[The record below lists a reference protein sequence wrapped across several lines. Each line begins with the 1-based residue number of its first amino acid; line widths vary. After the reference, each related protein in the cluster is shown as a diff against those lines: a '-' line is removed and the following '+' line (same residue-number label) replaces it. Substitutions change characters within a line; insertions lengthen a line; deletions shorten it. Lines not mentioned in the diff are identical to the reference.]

1 MRFRNNKML
10 LYIGMGDAY
19 GMATEYIKFPRDNDI
34 RAQSL
39 RLLGYVKHPTHQDH
53 PGLYTDD
60 TEMSAAN
67 TRVLI
72 ANDAPYTKLQ
82 FADAYVAEFARGGRR
97 KGYSR
102 GFQALLEEIGSGTE
116 LLERLRPDS
125 DKNGAAMRAVPFGVI
140 KDIGLML
147 EVVTMQAAITHDTPV
162 GRFSA
167 RAVALMSHYALY
179 EDKPLSKIGIY
190 CADHLPKEDAEFL
203 KIFHKPWPG
212 LPVVSGPQGSIG
224 LTSVWSVAHLVSQER
239 SLRNILLKAIHW
251 GGDVDSTAA
260 ISWGIASARYQDE
273 LLPDFLERD
282 LERGNPHTG
291 APYLIDLGTRLMD
304 KYA

>member
-1 MRFRNNKML
+1 MRFRNDKL
-10 LYIGMGDAY
+10 LMYIGMADAY
-19 GMATEYIKFPRDNDI
+19 GMATEYIKFPRDNDV

-67 TRVLI
+67 AHVLI
-72 ANDAPYTKLQ
+72 ESDAPYTKLQ
-82 FADAYVAEFARGGRR
+82 FANAYYAEFVRGGKR

-102 GFQALLEEIGSGTE
+102 NFQALLEEVSSGPE

-125 DKNGAAMRAVPFGVI
+125 DKNGAAMRSMPLGVI
-140 KDIGLML
+140 PDVAQLL
-147 EVVTMQAAITHDTPV
+147 DVATLQATITHNTPV

-179 EDKPLSKIGIY
+179 EEGPLSEIGLY
-190 CADHLPKEDAEFL
+190 CERHLPAEDREFL
-203 KIFHKPWPG
+203 KIFSRPWPG
-212 LPVVSGPQGSIG
+212 SQVVAGPNGPIG
-224 LTSVWSVAHLVSQER
+224 LTSVWSVAHLVSHER
-239 SLRNILLKAIHW
+239 SLKNMLLKAIRW

-260 ISWGIASARYQDE
+260 IAWGIASARYQE
-273 LLPDFLERD
+273 EALPDFFTRD
-282 LERGNPHTG
+282 LERGDPRTG
-291 APYLIDLGTRLMD
+291 AGYLVELGTHLMN

>member
-1 MRFRNNKML
+1 MRFRNNIML
-10 LYIGMGDAY
+10 LCIGMGDAY
-19 GMATEYIKFPRDNDI
+19 GMATEYIKLPRDNDV

-39 RLLGYVKHPTHQDH
+39 RLVGYVKHPTHQDH

-72 ANDAPYTKLQ
+72 AHEAPYTKLQ

-102 GFQALLEEIGSGTE
+102 GFQALLEEISSGTE

-140 KDIGLML
+140 REIGPML
-147 EVVTMQAAITHDTPV
+147 EIATLQATITHDTPV

-179 EDKPLSKIGIY
+179 ESGPLNRIGTY
-190 CADHLPKEDAEFL
+190 CADLLPPEDAEFL
-203 KIFHKPWPG
+203 KIFNKPWPG
-212 LPVVSGPQGSIG
+212 VPVVGGPYGSIG

-239 SLRNILLKAIHW
+239 SLKDILLRAIRW

-273 LLPDFLERD
+273 VLPEFFHRD
-282 LERGNPHTG
+282 LELGNPHTG
-291 APYLIDLGTRLMD
+291 APYLIDLGTQLMN
-304 KYA
+304 KYT